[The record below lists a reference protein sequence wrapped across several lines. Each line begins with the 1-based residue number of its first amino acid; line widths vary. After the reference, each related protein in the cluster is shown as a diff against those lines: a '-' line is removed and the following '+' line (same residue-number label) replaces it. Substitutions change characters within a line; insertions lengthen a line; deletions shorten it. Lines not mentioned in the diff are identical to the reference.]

1 MPILISYFNFSKC
14 HEFVYFK
21 NPKVKGKNRVFPI
34 YFIQE
39 NPLLD
44 TNVENGPISYNQNEV
59 YSLR

>member
-44 TNVENGPISYNQNEV
+44 TNVENGPI
-59 YSLR
+59 